1 MASKAL
7 SASQAERL
15 RAAFKSGDPA
25 PVLAE
30 RFGITR
36 RTVYRYVTGLAKA
49 PKRLT
54 PEQRR
59 LAATLPGSERGVAQR
74 VGCVPWTV
82 RKLRAKANAC

>member
-15 RAAFKSGDPA
+15 RAAFKSGAPA

-36 RTVYRYVTGLAKA
+36 RTVYRYVTGLAKT

-54 PEQRR
+54 PEQRH
-59 LAATLPGSERGVAQR
+59 AVATLPGSAYAVAR
-74 VGCVPWTV
+74 KVGCDKKTA
-82 RKLRAKANAC
+82 LRIRAGAC